1 MLPNQF
7 NSGFVG
13 QQGMQPGMLPQ
24 QHPSNQVDT
33 TQSVPG
39 LPNPEHGRMW
49 QQLQHNQRLAQFRQP
64 MGGEMGGG
72 HANQQVSIGP
82 LLFPRFPLS
91 TSHCLALCLYPFPH
105 TFTRRI
111 SLSMRSVFF
120 PFLCI
125 QSPQHIISG
134 LFLPYGIVATYCLC
148 HRAGRMSG

>member
-72 HANQQVSIGP
+72 HANQQVSVGP
-82 LLFPRFPLS
+82 LLLPRFPLS
-91 TSHCLALCLYPFPH
+91 TSHCLAYCLYPFPH
-105 TFTRRI
+105 TVTRRI
-111 SLSMRSVFF
+111 FGCLCVVFSHFSVYSPRS
-120 PFLCI
+120 
-125 QSPQHIISG
+125 ISG
-134 LFLPYGIVATYCLC
+134 LFLLYGIVATYCLC